1 MNKTTQLLWGWCHKP
16 WNKDPYET
24 PMDIL
29 DIIILL
35 GKEIILNPRNGGRW
49 KMILYLPFQYYW
61 FFSIRMLIFRVVKPF
76 PKKNRRNKKNRLKIL
91 KGPPPFWMMRFLRF
105 VALLKPVFGI
115 QLPSPWRSVGIHGIR
130 WWSDLSQSEPKK
142 VTKEIE
148 L

>member
-76 PKKNRRNKKNRLKIL
+76 PKKKSEKQKKPSENSERASTILDDALLALCGTSETCFWHPTSLTLKIR
-91 KGPPPFWMMRFLRF
+91 GY
-105 VALLKPVFGI
+105 
-115 QLPSPWRSVGIHGIR
+115 PWYPLMIRSFTIPN
-130 WWSDLSQSEPKK
+130 QKK
-142 VTKEIE
+142 LQRK
-148 L
+148 